1 MEEIL
6 LLCLLVLVASAI
18 GTFSGFGGSTIMVPF
33 LLFFF
38 PLPVTLLFSA
48 IIHLVGD
55 SWKMLLF
62 RKGARQWKLMLW
74 FAIPGAAASI
84 AGAFVSVQA
93 PQEVLLR
100 VLGVFL
106 LAYVAFLFIK
116 PNWKLPQK
124 NSTAALGGAASGVAA
139 GIFGVGG
146 AIRAAVLAAF
156 NLPKEVYLFTSGF
169 TALFI
174 DSSRIAAYF
183 AGGTRL
189 EGLFLWGLLLFVPL
203 SFLGAWLAKKF
214 IDRVPEQYF
223 RFVIAL
229 FLALAG
235 LKFLLFP

>member
-1 MEEIL
+1 
-6 LLCLLVLVASAI
+6 
-18 GTFSGFGGSTIMVPF
+18 
-33 LLFFF
+33 
-38 PLPVTLLFSA
+38 
-48 IIHLVGD
+48 
-55 SWKMLLF
+55 
-62 RKGARQWKLMLW
+62 
-74 FAIPGAAASI
+74 
-84 AGAFVSVQA
+84 
-93 PQEVLLR
+93 
-100 VLGVFL
+100 
-106 LAYVAFLFIK
+106 
-116 PNWKLPQK
+116 
-124 NSTAALGGAASGVAA
+124 VAA

-203 SFLGAWLAKKF
+203 SFLGAFVAKKF

-229 FLALAG
+229 FLGLAG
-235 LKFLLFP
+235 LKFVVFP